1 MRISVF
7 SLFRDSEDYI
17 YDCLKKWDMIEK
29 NTNADFEYFFYE
41 NDSTDSTA
49 NILSNWFK
57 NKKGQ
62 LKSEILNTKK
72 FGSVINQERM
82 ILLSNARN
90 KMIDLDQNKD
100 SDYSIVF
107 DSDVS
112 FNDQIV
118 NDFLKFKNLDFSML
132 TANTRQNVPCKM
144 GSGSPDSYYDS
155 SILFDMDGFNCMT
168 WSDNPFYEKKD
179 RINYENGDPIQV
191 SRAFGSFSFLKTKYL
206 KHCNWKSQ
214 GESEHWSWC
223 DQLTRLSPIYVIP
236 TIKPTVN
243 IDQKK
248 WPHENKVIEHQTKML
263 KNKWNRFLWKNNSK
277 ALL

>member
-7 SLFRDSEDYI
+7 SLFRDSEDYV
-17 YDCLKKWDMIEK
+17 YDCLKQWDMIEK

-49 NILSNWFK
+49 NILSHWLK

-112 FNDQIV
+112 FDDQIV
-118 NDFLKFKNLDFSML
+118 NYFLKFKNLDFSML

-168 WSDNPFYEKKD
+168 WSDNPFYDKKD

-191 SRAFGSFSFLKTKYL
+191 SRAFGSFSFLQTKYL

-223 DQLTRLSPIYVIP
+223 DQLTGLSPIYVIP

-243 IDQKK
+243 IDQKN